1 MSLSKGELP
10 EQLKRFMVEKYL
22 NKIAQKE
29 GADIAIFDFEAHY
42 DADLTLEENYE
53 IMDAIVY
60 GFEMYDKPGYV
71 DIKEKL
77 KEKEESEEDLVKH
90 FQYIEDEMLRA
101 KEKLK
106 KRGVIV
112 GIPVATKEARWQIR
126 ELEDK
131 LSETKEK
138 LKKTRRER
146 TSIKKKLEK
155 LREEPIVEV
164 RWKYPPKVPP
174 PPPPSINEVFNEAIR
189 YLRKAKK

>member
-1 MSLSKGELP
+1 MPKGELP

-29 GADIAIFDFEAHY
+29 GADIAIFDFESHY

-53 IMDAIVY
+53 IMDALVY
-60 GFEMYDKPGYV
+60 GFEMYKPGYV

-90 FQYIEDEMLRA
+90 FQYLEDEMLRA
-101 KEKLK
+101 KEELK

-131 LSETKEK
+131 LSETKGK

-146 TSIKKKLEK
+146 ASIKKKLEK

-164 RWKYPPKVPP
+164 RWRYPPEVPP
-174 PPPPSINEVFNEAIR
+174 PPPPSIDEVFNEAIR

>member
-1 MSLSKGELP
+1 
-10 EQLKRFMVEKYL
+10 MVEKYL
-22 NKIAQKE
+22 AKIAQKE

-53 IMDAIVY
+53 IMDALVY
-60 GFEMYDKPGYV
+60 GYELYDKHV

-77 KEKEESEEDLVKH
+77 KEKEESEEDLMKH

-101 KEKLK
+101 KEELK

-112 GIPVATKEARWQIR
+112 GIPVAIKEVQWKIR

-146 TSIKKKLEK
+146 TGLKKKLEK
-155 LREEPIVEV
+155 LREEPLVEI

-174 PPPPSINEVFNEAIR
+174 PPPPSIDEVFNEAIR
-189 YLRKAKK
+189 YLRKAPKREKR